1 MRSAIFIPL
10 FGELAE
16 PAAAV
21 ELAVAA
27 EAHGWDALFVWDHL
41 LYAPPVERV
50 ADPWVVMAAQA
61 VATERLLLGPMVT
74 PLARRRPQVLAR
86 QAASLDR
93 LSGGRL
99 VFGAG
104 LGGDPGGELTL
115 FGEQLDPKA
124 RARLLDERLAH
135 LDTWWRGEEAMGTRL
150 LPTPLQLPRIPI
162 WLASRYPHRGPV
174 RRAAHWDGWFPI
186 GLDRPD
192 QLREMCE
199 VAAGAGAHLDAGF
212 DVAVQG
218 LPDADPAPWEEAG
231 ATWWLVRFEPWEP
244 SVEEVL
250 AVIRRRSG

>member
-1 MRSAIFIPL
+1 MRFAIFVPL

-16 PAAAV
+16 PAAGV

-41 LYAPPVERV
+41 LYTPPVEHL
-50 ADPWVVMAAQA
+50 ADPWVVMSAQA
-61 VATERLLLGPMVT
+61 VATQRLLLGPMVT

-93 LSGGRL
+93 LSAGRL

-115 FGEQLDPKA
+115 FGEPLDPKA
-124 RARLLDERLAH
+124 RARLLDERLAL

-150 LPTPLQLPRIPI
+150 LPAAMQRPRIPI
-162 WLASRYPHRGPV
+162 WVASRYPHRRPV
-174 RRAAHWDGWFPI
+174 RRAARWDGWFPI
-186 GLDRPD
+186 GLERPE
-192 QLREMCE
+192 QLQELCA
-199 VAAGAGAHLDAGF
+199 VAASAGARLGGGF

-218 LPDADPAPWEEAG
+218 LPDADPVPWAEAG
-231 ATWWLVRFEPWEP
+231 ATWWLVRFEPWAP
-244 SVEEVL
+244 KVEEVL
-250 AVIRRRSG
+250 AVIRTRSG